1 MADKKDNNPEDKG
14 SNPALSTSS
23 SLDKPLLDEKPDEK
37 AADIDT
43 SHLTIDDNA
52 AQAGGALEN
61 EHEEDTPAIDI
72 SHLSLE
78 EKDSEPQKPNIP
90 DDDFDSNE
98 NIAEDQTATG
108 ESPPNAAPAEP
119 DSNESQLNI
128 NNPLARKTGTETPAE
143 KTAAPTSKQTSVDE
157 QLVITTGIS
166 DAEFEKEAQPEDTA
180 KSADENDSEND
191 FNADETG
198 TIKQL
203 LDTVKKPETV
213 VRDAWTNSSA
223 RRYLIDNVDS
233 YREKDEDQNME
244 EVIEKMYGGA
254 TEGKFSPVKFLKE
267 NILFSFLIP
276 ILLFLVGW
284 KAASILF
291 PDFMPAINDQI
302 IETVQKQTSNKIK
315 TPEKS
320 KPVVT
325 NTANKE
331 IIDSTLA
338 HCLVEPAARTQFAA
352 AFNKVGYGYSN
363 QSLTIAYEETRDSIK
378 VWESMDMEFYIKDSA
393 LRFGKLA
400 GLALPYIENAR
411 DEVSDYSRSLIRIS
425 EEAKELES
433 RIRKIKTSKGNQ
445 STNTINERLPL
456 RNKLNKLNSR
466 LEDEPDQERFIKI
479 LAKLGLIKQILL
491 GNEEPDRVKPD
502 QITEKDPDWL
512 ISTAD
517 TAASEIAAPINDYV
531 LPAIQLQSEKLKKS
545 SPKLTAYH
553 LSELEIALDNL
564 LKLSSLIIFL
574 PENKLVPYQLEISGL
589 NRRLN
594 KLMKKKLPVW
604 INDNQCLTTMRSE
617 AITVPQ

>member
-14 SNPALSTSS
+14 SNPALTTSS
-23 SLDKPLLDEKPDEK
+23 SLDKPLLDEKLEEK

-52 AQAGGALEN
+52 AQAGGGLEN
-61 EHEEDTPAIDI
+61 EHEKDTPAIDI

-166 DAEFEKEAQPEDTA
+166 DAEFEKEVQPEDTA

-254 TEGKFSPVKFLKE
+254 TEGKFSPVKFLRE
-267 NILFSFLIP
+267 NILFSFLIS

-284 KAASILF
+284 KAAGILF

-352 AFNKVGYGYSN
+352 AFNKVGYEYSN

-378 VWESMDMEFYIKDSA
+378 VWESLDMDFYIKDTA
-393 LRFGKLA
+393 LRFGELA

-411 DEVSDYSRSLIRIS
+411 EEVSDYSRSLIRIS
-425 EEAKELES
+425 EEAKELDA
-433 RIRKIKTSKGNQ
+433 RIRNIKTRGGNQ

-456 RNKLNKLNSR
+456 RNKLNKINSR

-479 LAKLGLIKQILL
+479 LAKLGLIEQILL

-531 LPAIQLQSEKLKKS
+531 LPAIQLQSEKLKES
-545 SPKLTAYH
+545 SPKLTGYH

>member
-1 MADKKDNNPEDKG
+1 
-14 SNPALSTSS
+14 
-23 SLDKPLLDEKPDEK
+23 
-37 AADIDT
+37 
-43 SHLTIDDNA
+43 
-52 AQAGGALEN
+52 
-61 EHEEDTPAIDI
+61 
-72 SHLSLE
+72 
-78 EKDSEPQKPNIP
+78 
-90 DDDFDSNE
+90 
-98 NIAEDQTATG
+98 
-108 ESPPNAAPAEP
+108 
-119 DSNESQLNI
+119 
-128 NNPLARKTGTETPAE
+128 
-143 KTAAPTSKQTSVDE
+143 
-157 QLVITTGIS
+157 
-166 DAEFEKEAQPEDTA
+166 
-180 KSADENDSEND
+180 
-191 FNADETG
+191 
-198 TIKQL
+198 
-203 LDTVKKPETV
+203 
-213 VRDAWTNSSA
+213 
-223 RRYLIDNVDS
+223 
-233 YREKDEDQNME
+233 ME

-254 TEGKFSPVKFLKE
+254 TEGKFSPVKFLRE
-267 NILFSFLIP
+267 NILFSFLIS

-284 KAASILF
+284 KAAGILF

-352 AFNKVGYGYSN
+352 AFNKVGYEYSN

-378 VWESMDMEFYIKDSA
+378 VWESLDMDFYIKDTA
-393 LRFGKLA
+393 LRFGELA

-411 DEVSDYSRSLIRIS
+411 EEVSDYSRSLIRIS
-425 EEAKELES
+425 EEAKELDA
-433 RIRKIKTSKGNQ
+433 RIRNIKTRGGNQ

-479 LAKLGLIKQILL
+479 LAKLGLIEQILL

-531 LPAIQLQSEKLKKS
+531 LPAIQLQSEKLKES
-545 SPKLTAYH
+545 SPKLTGYH